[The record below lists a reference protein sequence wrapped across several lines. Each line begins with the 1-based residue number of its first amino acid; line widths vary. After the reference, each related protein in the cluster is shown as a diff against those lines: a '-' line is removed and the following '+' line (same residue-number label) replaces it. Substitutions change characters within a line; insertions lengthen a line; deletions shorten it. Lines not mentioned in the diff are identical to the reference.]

1 MSVDISGPAY
11 ENRTMNSQ
19 ATAIPR
25 ILLDFML
32 CGTSVITAQASAGS
46 QARPHP
52 LGGSVG

>member
-25 ILLDFML
+25 IWFDFMPR
-32 CGTSVITAQASAGS
+32 GTSVIPAQASAGS

-52 LGGSVG
+52 LGGSVE